1 MIKHSVLDGIPST
14 IVDAYPKLQSIYDM
28 VDALPAVKAWNAD
41 HKKPGEK

>member
-1 MIKHSVLDGIPST
+1 MIKHGVLDGIPVG
-14 IVDAYPKLQSIYDM
+14 IVDGYPKLQSIYEM